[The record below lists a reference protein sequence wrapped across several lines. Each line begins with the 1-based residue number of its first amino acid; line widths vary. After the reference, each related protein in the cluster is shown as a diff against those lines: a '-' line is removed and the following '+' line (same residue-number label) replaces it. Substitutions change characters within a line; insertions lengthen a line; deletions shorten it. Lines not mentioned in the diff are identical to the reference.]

1 MARKQAKAKPLTCT
15 VEEAAGLLGIGR
27 DRAYRWAAEGK
38 LPVLLYDERQPRE
51 RYVLSREGVERMARE
66 TAIHAQEA
74 RRVSREADQQQ
85 R

>member
-1 MARKQAKAKPLTCT
+1 MGRKPAPAKTLTCSVEDARKI
-15 VEEAAGLLGIGR
+15 LGISR

-51 RYVLSREGVERMARE
+51 HYVLSREGVERMAKE
-66 TAIHAQEA
+66 SAIQAQEA